1 MTWCAKLRP
10 VAGET
15 PSASPESQAPR
26 ITGGRSSRGAV
37 ADTHRSALSRADM
50 VRVATQRLPHSR
62 YAPREWRGSALRETA
77 IGRQALGYSSV
88 SSSIEASLASRSR
101 LTLTRFRSQS
111 AAASLKHAEIVQ
123 RGVFHR
129 EDPVGCRWSCGW
141 LIGRRVCA
149 RLSRPAVSATVWS
162 TPLGGTC
169 HV

>member
-1 MTWCAKLRP
+1 MTWCAKPSP

-26 ITGGRSSRGAV
+26 ITGRRSSRGAV
-37 ADTHRSALSRADM
+37 ADTHPSALSRADM
-50 VRVATQRLPHSR
+50 VRVATQPLPHSR

-123 RGVFHR
+123 RGVSIGKIPSVAVDR
-129 EDPVGCRWSCGW
+129 TARMCKTIPASGQRDRW
-141 LIGRRVCA
+141 A
-149 RLSRPAVSATVWS
+149 
-162 TPLGGTC
+162 TPLRGTC